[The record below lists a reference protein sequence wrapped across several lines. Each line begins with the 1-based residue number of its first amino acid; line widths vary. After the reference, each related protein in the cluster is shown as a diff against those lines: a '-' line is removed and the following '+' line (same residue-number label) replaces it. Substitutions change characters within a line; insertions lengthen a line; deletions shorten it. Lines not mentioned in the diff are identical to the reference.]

1 LATLSILGNV
11 LYKHTEPPP
20 RYLGATVFIPSKTF
34 DIKHSFGYRTL
45 YDNPIISNS
54 ANFQGLVADS
64 FVVFGGH
71 NGATGSIVDGSS
83 GGMLNDMWSLRLNNW
98 SLPGNVY
105 KQRVYMETNCK
116 WRLNAAAQQRH
127 DSCIKSTKCDF
138 YDLLMLAWCDLS
150 FEGDAGYH
158 HYDYTS
164 SRRSEV

>member
-1 LATLSILGNV
+1 MAALSILGNV

-83 GGMLNDMWSLRLNNW
+83 GNFC
-98 SLPGNVY
+98 
-105 KQRVYMETNCK
+105 QTCT
-116 WRLNAAAQQRH
+116 
-127 DSCIKSTKCDF
+127 CIHTF
-138 YDLLMLAWCDLS
+138 MYY
-150 FEGDAGYH
+150 EVV
-158 HYDYTS
+158 YDY
-164 SRRSEV
+164 